1 MIEHVPVMVEEVCDA
16 VSHAPSLHK
25 IVDATLGLGGYTKAF
40 LTRWP
45 DVSVL
50 GIDKDPLAIQVA
62 KDNLADFHNRVKFHN
77 GDFRNLANILLE
89 ENFMEPDAIVFDLG
103 VSNLQISQRE
113 RGFSF
118 DIDGPLDMR
127 MGVGG
132 TLTADEIVN
141 SYSKEELANI
151 FRRYGE
157 EKYAARIAWGIC
169 KYRHEKGS
177 IKTTGQLVEV
187 IRKTLPAP
195 VQRKMGKNPA
205 RRVFQA
211 LRIEVNDEL
220 RALEDV
226 MAACKKV
233 VKGGTIIVV
242 VSYHSLEDKIIKKQ
256 FKEWA
261 TAGLGKML
269 TKKVLKPSEE
279 EISRN
284 KKARSA
290 KLRSFIFSSEGT
302 DA

>member
-1 MIEHVPVMVEEVCDA
+1 VIEHVPVMVEEVCSA
-16 VSHAPSLHK
+16 VSRAPSLHK

-45 DVSVL
+45 DVFVL
-50 GIDKDPLAIQVA
+50 GIDKDPLAIQIA
-62 KDNLADFHNRVKFHN
+62 KDKLADFRSRVKFHN
-77 GDFRNLANILLE
+77 GDFRNLANILFE

-103 VSNLQISQRE
+103 VSNLQISQGE

-226 MAACKKV
+226 MAPCKKV
-233 VKGGTIIVV
+233 VKEGTIIAV

-290 KLRSFIFSSEGT
+290 KLRCFIFSSEGT